1 MRLNKLLSPL
11 AGAAMA
17 ALLSMPIVSSAA
29 SKYPSMPIR
38 FVIGFSPGGSTDII
52 GRVLAKRMSEILGQ
66 PIVVENRAGADSLI
80 ATQFV
85 AQAQNDGYT
94 LLVASGSHSINPTLY
109 PDSKIDPVKDFAA
122 IGLIGSSP
130 NFLVV
135 HPSVP
140 AQSATQLIELAKANP
155 GKYNS
160 ATSASTTF
168 LATELFKKMAGI
180 NTTSIPYKGA
190 GPATLALLSGEVQYS
205 ITSLTGMLTHVQSG
219 KARALAVTSA
229 QRSPLAPDVPTVDER
244 AVPGYVAS
252 TWYGMFAPA
261 GTPADILQRLSASL
275 HESMDDPEVRKQLE
289 GQGMQLTKD
298 TPEEF
303 TEFVREDTAKWAQV
317 IRESNAQVAK

>member
-1 MRLNKLLSPL
+1 MPTNKLLRPL
-11 AGAAMA
+11 AGMAIAASLLMPA
-17 ALLSMPIVSSAA
+17 ASTAA

-52 GRVLAKRMSEILGQ
+52 GRILAKKMSDILGQ

-109 PDSKIDPVKDFAA
+109 PDSKVDPVKDFAP

-140 AQSATQLIELAKANP
+140 AKSAAELIALAKADP

-190 GPATLALLSGEVQYS
+190 GPATLALLAGEVQYS

-219 KARALAVTSA
+219 KARALAVTGA
-229 QRSPLAPDVPTVDER
+229 QRSPLAPDVPTINEES
-244 AVPGYVAS
+244 VPGYVAS

-261 GTPADILQRLSASL
+261 GTSADILRRLSDSL
-275 HESMDDPEVRKQLE
+275 HEAMDDPEVRKQLE
-289 GQGMQLTKD
+289 GQGMQLKKD

-303 TEFVREDTAKWAQV
+303 SDFVSKDTAKWAQV
-317 IRESNAQVAK
+317 IRDSNAQAAR